1 MAVNY
6 CLITI
11 PSYSSFSWNY
21 YRNKLYI
28 ETIQLPETNIE
39 IDFKQTTEKSCFPI
53 RVMTKQSYWKLL
65 LNKCCWHVWHVYL
78 ESNFWGTQCIIS

>member
-11 PSYSSFSWNY
+11 PSSSFSWNY

-28 ETIQLPETNIE
+28 ETIQLPETNIK
-39 IDFKQTTEKSCFPI
+39 IDFKQRTEKPCFPI
-53 RVMTKQSYWKLL
+53 RVMTK
-65 LNKCCWHVWHVYL
+65 
-78 ESNFWGTQCIIS
+78 

>member
-11 PSYSSFSWNY
+11 PSNY

-28 ETIQLPETNIE
+28 ETIQLPETNIK
-39 IDFKQTTEKSCFPI
+39 IDFKQTTEKPCFPI
-53 RVMTKQSYWKLL
+53 RVMTK
-65 LNKCCWHVWHVYL
+65 
-78 ESNFWGTQCIIS
+78 